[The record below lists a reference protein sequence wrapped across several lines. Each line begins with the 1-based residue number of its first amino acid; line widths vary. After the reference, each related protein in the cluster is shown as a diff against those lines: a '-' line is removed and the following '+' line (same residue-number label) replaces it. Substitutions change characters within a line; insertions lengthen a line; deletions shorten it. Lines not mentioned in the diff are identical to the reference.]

1 MGDKGGLIR
10 PNTDPSA
17 NLSGRAPAGES
28 PVTIINQT
36 TGRVDNAVEQ
46 RLSNGER
53 AIIIQETTKAVASQ
67 IADPNSR
74 VSRSL
79 GSNYNMQRSRG

>member
-17 NLSGRAPAGES
+17 NLSGRTPAGES

-36 TGRVDNAVEQ
+36 TGRVDNVVEQ

-53 AIIIQETTKAVASQ
+53 ALIIQEAVQATAAQFS
-67 IADPNSR
+67 DPNSR
-74 VSRSL
+74 TSRAINR
-79 GSNYNMQRSRG
+79 NYAVQRQR